1 MVLQQLVLLSPDPR
15 AVLQK
20 DALEAARWYRKQ
32 AMDKMRMIS
41 LAGAGLEVKTGRR
54 DPRMALVTG
63 IPGIDDGSW
72 TEGRD
77 AMDLM

>member
-1 MVLQQLVLLSPDPR
+1 MSPDPR

-32 AMDKMRMIS
+32 AMDRIRMIS
-41 LAGAGLEVKTGRR
+41 LAGAGLEVRGGRR
-54 DPRMALVTG
+54 DPRMAA
-63 IPGIDDGSW
+63 IEAAIDGGAWSD
-72 TEGRD
+72 GRD